1 MDLATSKQKEI
12 YLLNTTQNLKKET
25 ISFLKNKEDSL
36 LRVLSE
42 KKLQTEKISKEI
54 LSIIANTKKTEN
66 KLTPELQLISTNFA
80 KNKGR
85 LPWTTAQGSIISKF
99 GEVPHPVLSG
109 ITIINNGIEITT
121 QNIDVR
127 TVFNGEVAKIIVL
140 PNGLKGV
147 IINHGD
153 YFTVY
158 SNLAKVTVNSGEK
171 LTTKDNIGELYNKDS
186 KKRNVLGFQIWQSR
200 KKLNPQQWLSSY

>member
-1 MDLATSKQKEI
+1 MNLIMLINFIDFIKQ
-12 YLLNTTQNLKKET
+12 
-25 ISFLKNKEDSL
+25 F
-36 LRVLSE
+36 
-42 KKLQTEKISKEI
+42 
-54 LSIIANTKKTEN
+54 
-66 KLTPELQLISTNFA
+66 
-80 KNKGR
+80 
-85 LPWTTAQGSIISKF
+85 
-99 GEVPHPVLSG
+99 
-109 ITIINNGIEITT
+109 
-121 QNIDVR
+121 
-127 TVFNGEVAKIIVL
+127 
-140 PNGLKGV
+140 